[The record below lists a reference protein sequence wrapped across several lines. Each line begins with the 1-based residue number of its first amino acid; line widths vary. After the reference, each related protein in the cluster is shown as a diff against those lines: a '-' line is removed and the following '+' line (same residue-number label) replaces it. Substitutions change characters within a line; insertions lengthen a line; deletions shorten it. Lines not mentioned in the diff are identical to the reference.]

1 MNSRL
6 SDILLAVLVVMVG
19 VAAMLQIQ
27 TNGRV
32 EFLLQDIRA
41 SLQTQNMA
49 FNPATMALP
58 PAEYPPAEPSAP
70 MTATP
75 PVAAGPQ
82 PSEAPDQDTPATAT
96 ATEYPTPTPVAEPA
110 ATTPPT
116 PATPPSPTPTP
127 TPDTVTTS
135 PTVPDPPTAPTPAAP
150 VDPVDPVWQR
160 VGPAM
165 TTIIKHL
172 LAGEYDPVMQRFDP
186 TMAAALTR
194 EQLAVVMDGTRA
206 RTGVLN
212 KITDHQRIASGL
224 PADHAAYQVYAK
236 TANGNILMFTITLD
250 AQDRIAGLFVK
261 EPR

>member
-41 SLQTQNMA
+41 SLQARQA
-49 FNPATMALP
+49 PLSIPPLALP
-58 PAEYPPAEPSAP
+58 PAEPTAAEPAPPSPGPGASA
-70 MTATP
+70 
-75 PVAAGPQ
+75 
-82 PSEAPDQDTPATAT
+82 SDAPDQDTPPTAT
-96 ATEYPTPTPVAEPA
+96 LPEPPTPAPAPAPEPA

-116 PATPPSPTPTP
+116 PKSPPTPTP
-127 TPDTVTTS
+127 AVTVTPPAS
-135 PTVPDPPTAPTPAAP
+135 PDLPDPPA
-150 VDPVDPVWQR
+150 PVDPVWQR
-160 VGPAM
+160 VAPTM
-165 TTIIKHL
+165 TKIVKHL

-194 EQLAVVMDGTRA
+194 DQLAVVMDGTRA

-224 PADHAAYQVYAK
+224 PADHAAYQVYAR
-236 TANGNILMFTITLD
+236 TVNGNILMFTITLD